1 LIPKAV
7 KKLETGL
14 GSRLKNTKTR
24 PIRQ

>member
-14 GSRLKNTKTR
+14 GSRLKNTKN
-24 PIRQ
+24 